1 MLQGSA
7 RAEKR
12 TIRMSAFKDHFSAN
26 SAGYAAHRPTYPAA
40 LVDFLTDA
48 APGRD
53 LALDVGCG
61 TGQLSTRLAERFA
74 QVVATDASAG
84 QIAAATPHD
93 RVRYRA
99 TPAERSGLPDASVDL
114 VTVAQA
120 AHWLDLESF
129 YGEVRRVARPGA
141 VLALIT
147 YGVLHVADD
156 VADAAADRVVRHFY
170 DAVIG
175 PFWPPERR
183 HVEDGYRSLPFP
195 FAVLDAPRLSITVDW
210 QLADLIG
217 YIETWSAVRAA
228 AKVVGRGPIE
238 TFHAALAAA
247 WGDPSAAKRVSFP
260 LSLRVGRVGAVR
272 VGPG

>member
-1 MLQGSA
+1 
-7 RAEKR
+7 
-12 TIRMSAFKDHFSAN
+12 MSAFKDHFSDN

-40 LVDFLTDA
+40 LVDFLADA

-74 QVVATDASAG
+74 AVVATDASAG
-84 QIAAATPHD
+84 QIAAATPHE

-99 TPAERSGLPDASVDL
+99 APAERSGLPDASADL

-120 AHWLDLESF
+120 AHWLDLDPF
-129 YGEVRRVARPGA
+129 YDEVRRVARPGA

-147 YGVLHVADD
+147 YGVLHLSD
-156 VADAAADRVVRHFY
+156 AADRVVRHFY

-175 PFWPPERR
+175 SFWPPERR

-195 FAVLDAPRLSITVDW
+195 FPELDAPRLSITVAW
-210 QLADLIG
+210 RLADLAG

-228 AKVVGRGPIE
+228 EKAVGRGPIE
-238 TFHAALAAA
+238 SFHAALAAA
-247 WGDPSAAKRVSFP
+247 WGDPGMVRPVSFP
-260 LSLRVGRVGAVR
+260 LSLRVGRVGN
-272 VGPG
+272 G

>member
-1 MLQGSA
+1 
-7 RAEKR
+7 
-12 TIRMSAFKDHFSAN
+12 MSAFKDHFSDV

-40 LVDFLTDA
+40 LVDFLADA

-74 QVVATDASAG
+74 AVVATDASAG
-84 QIAAATPHD
+84 QIAAATPDD

-99 TPAERSGLPDASVDL
+99 ALAERSGLPDASADL

-120 AHWLDLESF
+120 AHWLDLDPF
-129 YGEVRRVARPGA
+129 YDEVRRVARPGA

-147 YGVLHVADD
+147 YGVLHVS
-156 VADAAADRVVRHFY
+156 DAAADRVVRHFY

-195 FAVLDAPRLSITVDW
+195 VPALDAPRLSIAVAW
-210 QLADLIG
+210 RLEDLIG
-217 YIETWSAVRAA
+217 YVGTWSAVRAA
-228 AKVVGRGPIE
+228 ETAVGDGPIE
-238 TFHAALAAA
+238 AFRAALAAA
-247 WGDPSAAKRVSFP
+247 WGDPATLRRVTFP
-260 LSLRVGRVGAVR
+260 LSLRVGRVG
-272 VGPG
+272 GG